1 MKIEG
6 HNTIAAPKQVVWE
19 SLNNPEI
26 LRKAIPGCEELQQIA
41 SDAFEATVK
50 IKVGPV
56 SARFTGSVQLREIN
70 PPHSYVIVGEGKGG
84 AAGFAKGTVQVAL
97 SELPGQTP
105 QSTVSYLIETQ
116 IGGKLAQIGA
126 RLIEGTTKSTADEF
140 FRGLT
145 AAIESPDRQRVVEGK
160 SLALRVIHGG
170 RR

>member
-84 AAGFAKGTVQVAL
+84 AAGFAKGTD
-97 SELPGQTP
+97 
-105 QSTVSYLIETQ
+105 
-116 IGGKLAQIGA
+116 
-126 RLIEGTTKSTADEF
+126 RKST
-140 FRGLT
+140 RLN
-145 AAIESPDRQRVVEGK
+145 S
-160 SLALRVIHGG
+160 SH
-170 RR
+170 